1 MKRIFQ
7 GKKWAT
13 SISKVLRE
21 HRWKFLVVG
30 LVLMILG
37 FKLAFTPIDA
47 QHEFAL
53 DYVRDNDWD
62 VMAARS
68 ISFICIV
75 LAAIG
80 FKSKFDRS
88 MFPNR
93 FKSRNN

>member
-1 MKRIFQ
+1 MKGIFK
-7 GKKWAT
+7 GKKWGA
-13 SISKVLRE
+13 SISRVLRE

-30 LVLMILG
+30 LVLTILG
-37 FKLAFTPIDA
+37 FKLAFTPNA
-47 QHEFAL
+47 SEHEFAL

-62 VMAARS
+62 VIAARS

-75 LAAIG
+75 LAGIG

-93 FKSRNN
+93 FKSRKN

>member
-1 MKRIFQ
+1 MKGNFQ
-7 GKKWAT
+7 GKKWSA
-13 SISKVLRE
+13 SISRVLRE

-37 FKLAFTPIDA
+37 FKLAFTPNEA

-68 ISFICIV
+68 ISFICMV
-75 LAAIG
+75 LAVIG

-88 MFPNR
+88 MFPSR